1 MTERSI
7 QLMSAVLFEK
17 YKPKVWSHIR
27 SDGSYEEEVDE
38 EGPKVSIEYEQ
49 SCSLRACP
57 DDVCSDSVS
66 VEDNE
71 KVIVYTKYVEMDD
84 LKPSKVGYNIYVYY
98 KSTKKQLS
106 FDIDEKDMTII

>member
-1 MTERSI
+1 
-7 QLMSAVLFEK
+7 MSAVLIEK
-17 YKPKVWSHIR
+17 YKPKVWSHIW

-66 VEDNE
+66 VEDDE

-84 LKPSKVGYNIYVYY
+84 SKPSKVGYNIYVYY